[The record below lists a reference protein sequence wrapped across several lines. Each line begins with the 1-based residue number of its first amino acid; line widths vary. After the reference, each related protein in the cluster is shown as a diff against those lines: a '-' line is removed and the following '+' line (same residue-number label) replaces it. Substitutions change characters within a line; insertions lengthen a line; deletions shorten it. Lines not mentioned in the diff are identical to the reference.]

1 MTDAREWPATAAAE
15 KTVDAVRSADAL
27 RAALAAHA
35 QQVTTAITDAGTR
48 AVAGLALGQV
58 FAGEPDVGRAML
70 RALDVDACYQV
81 AAAASDLAML
91 AHDLTPEGRDAERTY
106 REQHDTDTGRAVA
119 EIHVASI
126 MRLAYLGRQRDVAR
140 ALAELT
146 ADERARLVTAVVEIG
161 AALATSSA
169 AHYPAPGEVPGAVCN
184 GCPPGAP
191 LLVWRA
197 WATWETLAG
206 PPVDAG
212 GGWAHPNGVPAD
224 GHLPAA
230 PRPGDE
236 LPLVGFAAADDQP
249 GDGRE

>member
-1 MTDAREWPATAAAE
+1 MNADQRATAA
-15 KTVDAVRSADAL
+15 RSTDAL

-35 QQVTTAITDAGTR
+35 EQVTTAITEAGTR

-70 RALDVDACYQV
+70 RALDVDGRYQV

-91 AHDLTPEGRDAERTY
+91 AYDLTPEGRDAEQTY
-106 REQHDTDTGRAVA
+106 REQQADTGRAVA

-126 MRLAYLGRQRDVAR
+126 MRLAYLGRRGDVGR
-140 ALAELT
+140 ALAALT
-146 ADERARLVTAVVEIG
+146 VDERARLVTAIVEIG
-161 AALATSSA
+161 AALAVST
-169 AHYPAPGEVPGAVCN
+169 APQYTASGGEIPGAVCN

-197 WATWETLAG
+197 WATWEKLAG

-224 GHLPAA
+224 GHLPTAA
-230 PRPGDE
+230 RPGDE
-236 LPLVGFAAADDQP
+236 VPLVGFAAADQP